1 MAQPIIGRLITGG
14 PPTRSKPQRILESHH
29 KVTNAIHKV
38 TDHLPRHG
46 ALQTM
51 AAVLARIEER
61 QLEHARQ
68 IAELRGALPATSPR
82 RA

>member
-29 KVTNAIHKV
+29 KLTNAIRKV

-51 AAVLARIEER
+51 AAVLPVSASLQVGVRTP
-61 QLEHARQ
+61 AFVK
-68 IAELRGALPATSPR
+68 LR
-82 RA
+82 

>member
-1 MAQPIIGRLITGG
+1 MAQPVIGRLITGG
-14 PPTRSKPQRILESHH
+14 PPARSKPQRILESHH

-51 AAVLARIEER
+51 AAVLPVSASLQAGVRTP
-61 QLEHARQ
+61 AFVK
-68 IAELRGALPATSPR
+68 LR
-82 RA
+82 